1 MGMEQYANSKT
12 AETDPNAVLTEL
24 AGERVRVAYQLCKHV
39 QADLANPEIQFQKGR
54 LLHLRDATQELALQ
68 LFGKRTLTLVIVIN
82 QESGGDPHR
91 QHTSS
96 NKIRKPAPDR
106 TPSVVS
112 SERPRLQRK
121 AHIGGVNRGIGA
133 TFAGDLIRRFYGFRS
148 HLFSSAL
155 PGVCSDR
162 GNHTQGSVQGKE
174 LKADILPQIVG
185 LSNPKPAG
193 AAQKISLPISPCKLR
208 R

>member
-1 MGMEQYANSKT
+1 
-12 AETDPNAVLTEL
+12 
-24 AGERVRVAYQLCKHV
+24 
-39 QADLANPEIQFQKGR
+39 
-54 LLHLRDATQELALQ
+54 
-68 LFGKRTLTLVIVIN
+68 
-82 QESGGDPHR
+82 
-91 QHTSS
+91 
-96 NKIRKPAPDR
+96 
-106 TPSVVS
+106 
-112 SERPRLQRK
+112 
-121 AHIGGVNRGIGA
+121 
-133 TFAGDLIRRFYGFRS
+133 LIRRFYGFRS